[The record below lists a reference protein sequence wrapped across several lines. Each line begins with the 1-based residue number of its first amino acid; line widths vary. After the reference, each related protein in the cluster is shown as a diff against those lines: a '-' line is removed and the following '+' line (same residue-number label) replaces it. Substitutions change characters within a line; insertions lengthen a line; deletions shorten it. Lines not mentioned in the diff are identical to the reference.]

1 MLEITKLDNKTN
13 KEIPNR
19 QKYDADK
26 WKKIM
31 DTTQMN
37 YSNML
42 KRLSRQ
48 NSVSNFILIYYSIFL
63 IVNTLTCK
71 YFCEIYNSIIAEYC
85 SIILSVIMLAY
96 SLINNNA
103 NYSSRINNIEKSL
116 NQIKN
121 LKRNIKD
128 ESIESTI
135 EQYNAITDKTEKRSD
150 VDFFL
155 TLRQLGKGHDINISF
170 CGKVKYNGF
179 NKSISEDIEEQVKVM
194 KGYLAEIFVPK
205 EWTQI
210 VSEYLWYTILFIIP
224 ILIVV
229 LCLTFK

>member
-1 MLEITKLDNKTN
+1 
-13 KEIPNR
+13 
-19 QKYDADK
+19 
-26 WKKIM
+26 
-31 DTTQMN
+31 
-37 YSNML
+37 
-42 KRLSRQ
+42 
-48 NSVSNFILIYYSIFL
+48 
-63 IVNTLTCK
+63 
-71 YFCEIYNSIIAEYC
+71 
-85 SIILSVIMLAY
+85 MLAY

-155 TLRQLGKGHDINISF
+155 TLRQLGKGHDINISL

-205 EWTQI
+205 EWIQI